1 MHIERTS
8 MPDWRREF
16 KRLEGAYA
24 QATLRA
30 YYTDVQKFTVYCSA
44 RGLEPFPANA
54 AMVCD
59 FIAAQGVDLSPGSVR
74 RCLCAIRKIH
84 HLLRLPD
91 PTTDEDVNLAMR
103 RLRRA
108 KLGRPRQAKG
118 MTRAHLDLCLAVQP
132 DSPWGLRNRALLSLG
147 YDLLTRRSELVALMT
162 DDIEFRSDGTL
173 RAVIRRGKTDPFGM
187 GRIGFTSRRS
197 GQLVG
202 EWLAWRGDDIAPL
215 FCGIYRGRA
224 INRSL
229 ETTKVKL
236 IVKEAILAAG
246 LPAEEVAAFS
256 SHSLRVGAAQELLRA
271 GLDTAAI
278 MRAGGWRSTNVLARY
293 LEFAEHNVWEAPS
306 CNSYHLPVEY

>member
-1 MHIERTS
+1 

-24 QATLRA
+24 PATLRA
-30 YYTDVQKFTVYCSA
+30 YYTDVQKFSDYCSA
-44 RGLEPFPANA
+44 RGLQPFPANA
-54 AMVCD
+54 GTVCD
-59 FIAAQGVDLSPGSVR
+59 FVASQGLELRPGSVR

-84 HLLRLPD
+84 QLLRLPD
-91 PTTDEDVNLAMR
+91 PTADEDVNLAMR
-103 RLRRA
+103 RLRRT
-108 KLGRPRQAKG
+108 KLGRPRQAEG
-118 MTRAHLDLCLAVQP
+118 MTRAHLEQCLAVQP

-162 DDIEFRSDGTL
+162 DDIEFRNDGTL
-173 RAVIRRGKTDPFGM
+173 RAMIRRGKTDPFGM

-197 GQLVG
+197 AQLVG

-246 LPAEEVAAFS
+246 LPPDEVAAFS

-271 GLDTAAI
+271 GFDTAAI

-293 LEFAEHNVWEAPS
+293 LEYAEHNVWEARGT
-306 CNSYHLPVEY
+306 

>member
-1 MHIERTS
+1 MIIKH
-8 MPDWRREF
+8 DWRQEF

-24 QATLRA
+24 PATLRG
-30 YYTDVQKFTVYCSA
+30 YYADVQKFTNWCDVQ
-44 RGLEPFPANA
+44 GLLPFPAGSQT
-54 AMVCD
+54 VCE
-59 FIAAQGVDLSPGSVR
+59 FVAAQGVDLRPDSVR

-103 RLRRA
+103 RLKRTE
-108 KLGRPRQAKG
+108 LGRPRQAKG
-118 MTRAHLDLCLAVQP
+118 MTSAHLERCLAVQP

-147 YDLLTRRSELVALMT
+147 FDLLTRRSELVALMT
-162 DDIEFRSDGTL
+162 DDIELRSDGTL
-173 RAVIRRGKTDPFGM
+173 RVIIRRGKTDPFGM

-197 GQLVG
+197 AQLVG
-202 EWLAWRGDDIAPL
+202 EWLAWRGGDIAPL

-236 IVKEAILAAG
+236 IVKEAVSAAG
-246 LPAEEVAAFS
+246 LPPDEVAAFS

-271 GLDTAAI
+271 GFDTAAI
-278 MRAGGWRSTNVLARY
+278 MRAGGWKSTNVLARY
-293 LEFAEHNVWEAPS
+293 LEYAEHNVWES
-306 CNSYHLPVEY
+306 CVA

>member
-1 MHIERTS
+1 MKFFTDTHK
-8 MPDWRREF
+8 PDWRSEF

-24 QATLRA
+24 PATLRA
-30 YYTDVQKFTVYCSA
+30 YYTDVQKFTDYCSA

-54 AMVCD
+54 VMVCD
-59 FIAAQGVDLSPGSVR
+59 FIAAQGVDLRPSSVR

-91 PTTDEDVNLAMR
+91 PTMDEDVNLAMR

-118 MTRAHLDLCLAVQP
+118 MTRTHLEQCLAVQP

-162 DDIEFRSDGTL
+162 DDIEFRNDGTL
-173 RAVIRRGKTDPFGM
+173 RAMIRRGKTDPFGM

-197 GQLVG
+197 AQLVG
-202 EWLAWRGDDIAPL
+202 EWLAWRGDNIEPL

-236 IVKEAILAAG
+236 IVKEAVSAAG
-246 LPAEEVAAFS
+246 LPPDEVAAFS

-271 GLDTAAI
+271 GFDTAAI
-278 MRAGGWRSTNVLARY
+278 MRAGGWKSTNVLARY
-293 LEFAEHNVWEAPS
+293 LEYAEHNVWETA
-306 CNSYHLPVEY
+306 

>member
-1 MHIERTS
+1 MY
-8 MPDWRREF
+8 DWRSEF

-24 QATLRA
+24 PSTLRG
-30 YYTDVQKFTVYCSA
+30 YHSDIQKFTDWCA
-44 RGLEPFPANA
+44 LERLEPFPAQVNT
-54 AMVCD
+54 VCE
-59 FIAAQGVDLSPGSVR
+59 FIAAQGVDLRPDSVR

-103 RLRRA
+103 RLKRA
-108 KLGRPRQAKG
+108 KLGRPRQARG
-118 MTRAHLDLCLAVQP
+118 MTRAHLGRCLAVQP

-147 YDLLTRRSELVALMT
+147 FDLLTRRSELVALMT
-162 DDIEFRSDGTL
+162 DDIEFRGDGTL
-173 RAVIRRGKTDPFGM
+173 RVIIRRSKTDPFGM

-197 GQLVG
+197 AQLVG

-215 FCGIYRGRA
+215 FCGIYRGKA
-224 INRSL
+224 IDRSL

-236 IVKEAILAAG
+236 IIKEAVAAAG
-246 LPAEEVAAFS
+246 LPLEEVAAFS

-271 GLDTAAI
+271 GFDTAAI

-293 LEFAEHNVWEAPS
+293 LEYAEQNVWEQ
-306 CNSYHLPVEY
+306 

>member
-1 MHIERTS
+1 MTIKH
-8 MPDWRREF
+8 DWRSEF

-30 YYTDVQKFTVYCSA
+30 YYTDVQKFTDYCSVE
-44 RGLEPFPANA
+44 GLRPFPASA
-54 AMVCD
+54 DTVCD
-59 FIAAQGVDLSPGSVR
+59 FIAARGVDLRPGSVR

-84 HLLRLPD
+84 QLLRLPD
-91 PTTDEDVNLAMR
+91 PTADEDVNLAMR

-118 MTRAHLDLCLAVQP
+118 MTRVHLEQCLAAQP

-147 YDLLTRRSELVALMT
+147 FDLLTRRSELVALMT
-162 DDIEFRSDGTL
+162 DDIEFRGDGTL
-173 RAVIRRGKTDPFGM
+173 RAIIRRGKSDPFGM

-197 GQLVG
+197 AEFVG
-202 EWLAWRGDDIAPL
+202 EWLAWRGGDIPPL

-236 IVKEAILAAG
+236 IVKEAVLAAG
-246 LPAEEVAAFS
+246 LPPEEVAAFS

-271 GLDTAAI
+271 GFDTAAI

-293 LEFAEHNVWEAPS
+293 LEYAEHNPW
-306 CNSYHLPVEY
+306 N

>member
-1 MHIERTS
+1 MKLDIPTS
-8 MPDWRREF
+8 KPDWRSEF

-24 QATLRA
+24 PATLRA
-30 YYTDVQKFTVYCSA
+30 YYTDVQKFNDYCSV
-44 RGLEPFPANA
+44 RGLRPFPANA
-54 AMVCD
+54 NTVCD
-59 FIAAQGVDLSPGSVR
+59 FIAAQGVDLRPGSVR

-84 HLLRLPD
+84 QLLRLPD

-103 RLRRA
+103 RLRRT

-118 MTRAHLDLCLAVQP
+118 MTRAHLEQCLAVQP

-162 DDIEFRSDGTL
+162 DDIEFRGDGTL
-173 RAVIRRGKTDPFGM
+173 RAMIRRGKTDPFGM

-197 GQLVG
+197 AQLVG
-202 EWLAWRGDDIAPL
+202 DWLAWRGGDIAPL

-236 IVKEAILAAG
+236 IVKDAVLAAG
-246 LPAEEVAAFS
+246 LPPEEVAAFS

-271 GLDTAAI
+271 GFDTAAI

-293 LEFAEHNVWEAPS
+293 LEYAEHNVWEA
-306 CNSYHLPVEY
+306 NGT

>member
-1 MHIERTS
+1 MDILHLDIPTS
-8 MPDWRREF
+8 KTDWRSEF

-24 QATLRA
+24 PSTLRG
-30 YYTDVQKFTVYCSA
+30 YFSDIQKFTHWCI
-44 RGLEPFPANA
+44 REGLEPFPAEA
-54 AMVCD
+54 STVCE
-59 FIAAQGVDLSPGSVR
+59 FVAAQGVVLRPDSVR

-91 PTTDEDVNLAMR
+91 PTTEEDVNLAMR
-103 RLRRA
+103 RLKRA

-118 MTRAHLDLCLAVQP
+118 MTRAHLDRCLAVQP

-147 YDLLTRRSELVALMT
+147 FDLLTRRSELVALMT

-173 RAVIRRGKTDPFGM
+173 RVIIRRGKTDPFGM

-197 GQLVG
+197 AQLVV
-202 EWLAWRGDDIAPL
+202 EWLAWRGDNIEPL
-215 FCGIYRGRA
+215 FCGIYRGKA

-236 IVKEAILAAG
+236 IVKEAVMAAG
-246 LPAEEVAAFS
+246 LPPKDVAAFS

-271 GLDTAAI
+271 GFDTAAI
-278 MRAGGWRSTNVLARY
+278 MRAGGWKSTNVLARY
-293 LEFAEHNVWEAPS
+293 LEYAEHNVWEA
-306 CNSYHLPVEY
+306 L

>member
-1 MHIERTS
+1 MSLNDLKYAILK
-8 MPDWRREF
+8 PDWRSEF

-24 QATLRA
+24 PATLRA
-30 YYTDVQKFTVYCSA
+30 YYTDVQKFTDYCELE
-44 RGLEPFPANA
+44 GLQPFPANA
-54 AMVCD
+54 DTVCD
-59 FIAAQGVDLSPGSVR
+59 FIAAQGADLRPGSVK

-91 PTTDEDVNLAMR
+91 PTADEDVNLAMR
-103 RLRRA
+103 RLRRT

-118 MTRAHLDLCLAVQP
+118 MTRGHLERCLAVQP

-173 RAVIRRGKTDPFGM
+173 RAIIRRSKTDPFGM
-187 GRIGFTSRRS
+187 GRVGFTSRRS
-197 GQLVG
+197 AQLVG
-202 EWLAWRGDDIAPL
+202 EWLAWRGDDIEPL

-236 IVKEAILAAG
+236 IVKEAVLAAG
-246 LPAEEVAAFS
+246 LHPEEVAGFS

-271 GLDTAAI
+271 GFDTAAI
-278 MRAGGWRSTNVLARY
+278 MRAGGWRSANVLARY
-293 LEFAEHNVWEAPS
+293 LEYAEHNVWET
-306 CNSYHLPVEY
+306 N

>member
-1 MHIERTS
+1 MKQIDCFVTLFK
-8 MPDWRREF
+8 PDWRSEF

-24 QATLRA
+24 PATLRA
-30 YYTDVQKFTVYCSA
+30 YHTDVQKFTDYCE
-44 RGLEPFPANA
+44 LEGRQPFPANA
-54 AMVCD
+54 DTVCD
-59 FIAAQGVDLSPGSVR
+59 FIAAQGVDLRPGSVK

-84 HLLRLPD
+84 QLLRLPD
-91 PTTDEDVNLAMR
+91 PTADEDVNLAMR
-103 RLRRA
+103 RLRRT

-118 MTRAHLDLCLAVQP
+118 MTRVHLDRCLAVQP

-162 DDIEFRSDGTL
+162 DDIEFRCDGTL
-173 RAVIRRGKTDPFGM
+173 RAIIRRGKTDPFGM

-197 GQLVG
+197 AQLLG
-202 EWLAWRGDDIAPL
+202 EWLAWRGGDIEPL

-236 IVKEAILAAG
+236 IVKEAALAAG
-246 LPAEEVAAFS
+246 LPPEEVATFS

-271 GLDTAAI
+271 GFDTAAI

-293 LEFAEHNVWEAPS
+293 LEYAEHNVWEENAK
-306 CNSYHLPVEY
+306 LD

>member
-1 MHIERTS
+1 MY
-8 MPDWRREF
+8 DWRSEF

-24 QATLRA
+24 PSTLRG
-30 YYTDVQKFTVYCSA
+30 YYSDIQKFTDWCI
-44 RGLEPFPANA
+44 REGLEPFPAEA
-54 AMVCD
+54 STVCE
-59 FIAAQGVDLSPGSVR
+59 FIAAQGVDLRPESVR

-84 HLLRLPD
+84 NLLRLPD

-103 RLRRA
+103 RLKRA

-118 MTRAHLDLCLAVQP
+118 MTREHLAQCLAVQP

-147 YDLLTRRSELVALMT
+147 FDLLTRRSELVALMS
-162 DDIEFRSDGTL
+162 DDIEFRGDGTL
-173 RAVIRRGKTDPFGM
+173 RVIIRRGKTDPFGM

-197 GQLVG
+197 AQLVG
-202 EWLAWRGDDIAPL
+202 EWLAWRGDDIVPL
-215 FCGIYRGRA
+215 FCGIYRGKA

-236 IVKEAILAAG
+236 IVKEAIAGAG
-246 LPAEEVAAFS
+246 LPPEEVTAFS

-271 GLDTAAI
+271 GFDTAAI

-293 LEFAEHNVWEAPS
+293 LEFAEHNVWETA
-306 CNSYHLPVEY
+306 

>member
-1 MHIERTS
+1 MIQIDCSDTLFK
-8 MPDWRREF
+8 PDWRSEF

-24 QATLRA
+24 PATLRA
-30 YYTDVQKFTVYCSA
+30 YYTDVQKFTDYCEVE
-44 RGLEPFPANA
+44 GLQPFPANA
-54 AMVCD
+54 KTVCD
-59 FIAAQGVDLSPGSVR
+59 FIAANGVDLRPGSVR

-84 HLLRLPD
+84 QLLRLPD
-91 PTTDEDVNLAMR
+91 PTADEDVNLAMR
-103 RLRRA
+103 RLRRE

-118 MTRAHLDLCLAVQP
+118 MTRAHLEQCLAVQP

-173 RAVIRRGKTDPFGM
+173 KAVIRRGKTDPFGM

-197 GQLVG
+197 AQLLG
-202 EWLAWRGDDIAPL
+202 EWLAWRGSDIAPL

-236 IVKEAILAAG
+236 IVKEAVIAAG
-246 LPAEEVAAFS
+246 LPHEEVAAFS

-271 GLDTAAI
+271 GFDTAAI

-293 LEFAEHNVWEAPS
+293 LEYAEHNVWE
-306 CNSYHLPVEY
+306 VD

>member
-1 MHIERTS
+1 MIIKH
-8 MPDWRREF
+8 DWRQEF

-24 QATLRA
+24 PATLRG
-30 YYTDVQKFTVYCSA
+30 YYADVQKFTNWCDVQ
-44 RGLEPFPANA
+44 GLLPFPAGSQT
-54 AMVCD
+54 VCE
-59 FIAAQGVDLSPGSVR
+59 FVAAQGVDLRPDSVR

-103 RLRRA
+103 RLKRTE
-108 KLGRPRQAKG
+108 LGRPRQAKG
-118 MTRAHLDLCLAVQP
+118 MTSAHLERCLAVQP

-147 YDLLTRRSELVALMT
+147 FDLLTRRSELVALMT
-162 DDIEFRSDGTL
+162 DDIELRNDGTL
-173 RAVIRRGKTDPFGM
+173 RVIIRRGKTDPFGM

-197 GQLVG
+197 AQLVG
-202 EWLAWRGDDIAPL
+202 EWLAWRGGDIAPL

-236 IVKEAILAAG
+236 IVKEAVSAAG
-246 LPAEEVAAFS
+246 LPPDEVAAFS

-271 GLDTAAI
+271 GFDTAAI
-278 MRAGGWRSTNVLARY
+278 MRAGGWKSTNVLARY
-293 LEFAEHNVWEAPS
+293 LECAEHNVWES
-306 CNSYHLPVEY
+306 CVA

>member
-1 MHIERTS
+1 MRYSNDAHK
-8 MPDWRREF
+8 PDWRSEF

-24 QATLRA
+24 PSTLRG
-30 YYTDVQKFTVYCSA
+30 YYTDVQTFTNWCCA
-44 RGLEPFPANA
+44 QGLQPLPANSNT
-54 AMVCD
+54 VCA
-59 FIAAQGVDLSPGSVR
+59 FIAAQGVHLRPDSVR

-84 HLLRLPD
+84 QLLRLPD

-118 MTRAHLDLCLAVQP
+118 MTRAHLDRCLAVQP

-162 DDIEFRSDGTL
+162 DDIEFRGDGTL
-173 RAVIRRGKTDPFGM
+173 RAIIRRGKADPFGM

-197 GQLVG
+197 AQLVG
-202 EWLAWRGDDIAPL
+202 EWLAWRGDNIEPL
-215 FCGIYRGRA
+215 FCGIYRGKA

-236 IVKEAILAAG
+236 IVKEAVLAAG
-246 LPAEEVAAFS
+246 LSPEEVAAFS

-271 GLDTAAI
+271 GFDTAAI

-293 LEFAEHNVWEAPS
+293 LEYAEHNVWEA
-306 CNSYHLPVEY
+306 V

>member
-1 MHIERTS
+1 MDIMKLDIPTS
-8 MPDWRREF
+8 KPDWRSEF

-24 QATLRA
+24 PATLRA
-30 YYTDVQKFTVYCSA
+30 YYTDVQKFNDYCSV
-44 RGLEPFPANA
+44 RGLRPFPANA
-54 AMVCD
+54 NTVCD
-59 FIAAQGVDLSPGSVR
+59 FIAAQGVDLRPGSVR

-84 HLLRLPD
+84 QLLRLPD

-103 RLRRA
+103 RLRRT

-118 MTRAHLDLCLAVQP
+118 LTRVHLEQCLAVQP

-162 DDIEFRSDGTL
+162 DDIEFRGDGTL
-173 RAVIRRGKTDPFGM
+173 RAIIRRGKTDPFGM
-187 GRIGFTSRRS
+187 GRIGFTSRLS
-197 GQLVG
+197 AQLVG
-202 EWLAWRGDDIAPL
+202 EWLAWRGGDITPL

-236 IVKEAILAAG
+236 IVKEAVIAAG
-246 LPAEEVAAFS
+246 LPPEEVAAFS

-271 GLDTAAI
+271 GFDTAAI

-293 LEFAEHNVWEAPS
+293 LEYAEHNVWEA
-306 CNSYHLPVEY
+306 NGT

>member
-1 MHIERTS
+1 MHFDIPTS
-8 MPDWRREF
+8 KTDWRSEF

-24 QATLRA
+24 PSTLRG
-30 YYTDVQKFTVYCSA
+30 YYSDIQKFTDWCAHES
-44 RGLEPFPANA
+44 LEPFPAA
-54 AMVCD
+54 VDTVCE
-59 FIAAQGVDLSPGSVR
+59 FVAAQGVDLRPDSVR

-103 RLRRA
+103 RLKRA

-118 MTRAHLDLCLAVQP
+118 MTRAHLDRCLAVQP
-132 DSPWGLRNRALLSLG
+132 DNPWGLRNRALLSLG
-147 YDLLTRRSELVALMT
+147 FDLLTRRSELVALMT

-173 RAVIRRGKTDPFGM
+173 RVIIRRGKTDPFGM
-187 GRIGFTSRRS
+187 GRIGFTSRRTA
-197 GQLVG
+197 QLVG

-215 FCGIYRGRA
+215 FCGIYRGMA

-236 IVKEAILAAG
+236 IVKEAIAAAG
-246 LPAEEVAAFS
+246 LPSADVAAFS

-271 GLDTAAI
+271 GFDTAAI
-278 MRAGGWRSTNVLARY
+278 MRAGGWKSTNVLARY
-293 LEFAEHNVWEAPS
+293 LEFAEHNVWETG
-306 CNSYHLPVEY
+306 

>member
-1 MHIERTS
+1 MKQIDCFVTLFK
-8 MPDWRREF
+8 PDWRSEF

-24 QATLRA
+24 PATLRA
-30 YYTDVQKFTVYCSA
+30 YHTDVQKFTDYCNQ
-44 RGLEPFPANA
+44 RGLQPLPANA
-54 AMVCD
+54 DTVCD
-59 FIAAQGVDLSPGSVR
+59 FIAAQGVDLRPGSVK

-84 HLLRLPD
+84 QLLRLPD
-91 PTTDEDVNLAMR
+91 PTADEDVNLAMR
-103 RLRRA
+103 RLRRT

-118 MTRAHLDLCLAVQP
+118 MTRAHLEKCLAVQP

-162 DDIEFRSDGTL
+162 DDIEFRCDGTL
-173 RAVIRRGKTDPFGM
+173 RAIIRRGKTDPFGM

-197 GQLVG
+197 AQLLG
-202 EWLAWRGDDIAPL
+202 EWLAWRGGDIEPL

-236 IVKEAILAAG
+236 IVKEAALAAG
-246 LPAEEVAAFS
+246 LPPEEVATFS

-271 GLDTAAI
+271 GFDTAAI

-293 LEFAEHNVWEAPS
+293 LEYAEHGVWG
-306 CNSYHLPVEY
+306 

>member
-1 MHIERTS
+1 MININSHATI
-8 MPDWRREF
+8 PKHDWRQEF

-24 QATLRA
+24 PATLRA
-30 YYTDVQKFTVYCSA
+30 YYTDVQKFTDYCNLE
-44 RGLEPFPANA
+44 GLRPFPADA
-54 AMVCD
+54 KTVCD
-59 FIAAQGVDLSPGSVR
+59 FVASQGLELRPGSVR

-84 HLLRLPD
+84 QLLHLPD
-91 PTTDEDVNLAMR
+91 PTADEDVNLAMR
-103 RLRRA
+103 RLRRT

-118 MTRAHLDLCLAVQP
+118 LTRAHLEQCLTVQP

-162 DDIEFRSDGTL
+162 DDIEFRDDGTL

-197 GQLVG
+197 GKLVG

-246 LPAEEVAAFS
+246 LPPEEVAAFS

-271 GLDTAAI
+271 GFDTAAI
-278 MRAGGWRSTNVLARY
+278 MRAGGWSSTNVLARY
-293 LEFAEHNVWEAPS
+293 LEYAEHNVWR
-306 CNSYHLPVEY
+306 

>member
-1 MHIERTS
+1 MKQIDCFVALFK
-8 MPDWRREF
+8 PDWRSEF

-24 QATLRA
+24 PATLRA
-30 YYTDVQKFTVYCSA
+30 YYSDVQKFTDYCELE
-44 RGLEPFPANA
+44 GLQPFPASVDT
-54 AMVCD
+54 VCD
-59 FIAAQGVDLSPGSVR
+59 FIAAQGVDLRPGSVK

-84 HLLRLPD
+84 QLLRLPD
-91 PTTDEDVNLAMR
+91 PTADEDVNLAMR
-103 RLRRA
+103 RLRRT

-118 MTRAHLDLCLAVQP
+118 MTHAHLERCLAVQP

-162 DDIEFRSDGTL
+162 DDIEFRGDGTL
-173 RAVIRRGKTDPFGM
+173 RAIIRRSKTDPFGM

-197 GQLVG
+197 AQLVG

-215 FCGIYRGRA
+215 FCRIYRGKA

-236 IVKEAILAAG
+236 IVKEAVLAAG
-246 LPAEEVAAFS
+246 LPPEEVAEFS

-271 GLDTAAI
+271 GFDTAAI

-293 LEFAEHNVWEAPS
+293 LEYAEHNVWEAA
-306 CNSYHLPVEY
+306 

>member
-1 MHIERTS
+1 MKQIDCFVTLFK
-8 MPDWRREF
+8 PDWRSEF

-24 QATLRA
+24 PATLRA
-30 YYTDVQKFTVYCSA
+30 YYTDVQKFTDYCELE
-44 RGLEPFPANA
+44 GLQPFPANA
-54 AMVCD
+54 HTVCN
-59 FIAAQGVDLSPGSVR
+59 FIAAQGEGLRPGSVK

-84 HLLRLPD
+84 QLLRLPD
-91 PTTDEDVNLAMR
+91 PTAEEDVNLAMR
-103 RLRRA
+103 RLRRS

-118 MTRAHLDLCLAVQP
+118 MTRAHLEQCLAVQP

-162 DDIEFRSDGTL
+162 DDIEFRRDGTL
-173 RAVIRRGKTDPFGM
+173 RAIIRRGKTDPFGM

-197 GQLVG
+197 AQLVG
-202 EWLAWRGDDIAPL
+202 EWLAWRGDGIAPL

-236 IVKEAILAAG
+236 IVKEAVLAAG
-246 LPAEEVAAFS
+246 LPPEEVSSFS

-271 GLDTAAI
+271 GFDTAAI

-293 LEFAEHNVWEAPS
+293 LEYAEHNVWEAA
-306 CNSYHLPVEY
+306 